1 MGEKKTDLL
10 LSIVTL
16 LAILLVHDL
25 ESEGKKNL
33 ILFQLMMRK
42 TSVLELMTVLFL
54 LVLPKTYFFLDSVH
68 LFMTS

>member
-1 MGEKKTDLL
+1 VGEKKTDLL